1 VIFGRF
7 RAMTLSLLHLVVN
20 WPIFT
25 IYINDIRELTQNQS
39 KQQYTQ
45 LVTE

>member
-1 VIFGRF
+1 VIFAI

-25 IYINDIRELTQNQS
+25 TDNGYECTELCHFA
-39 KQQYTQ
+39 K
-45 LVTE
+45 LEFHL